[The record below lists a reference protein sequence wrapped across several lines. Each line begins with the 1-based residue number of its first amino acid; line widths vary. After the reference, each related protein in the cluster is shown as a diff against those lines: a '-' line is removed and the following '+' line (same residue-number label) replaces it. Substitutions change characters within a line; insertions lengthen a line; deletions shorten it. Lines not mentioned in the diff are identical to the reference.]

1 LRSLV
6 TAAWG
11 ASVSRDETATD
22 DGDAMLARSRLEFAR
37 SADQTKENRDLEKES
52 AATSPKAPY
61 ILYLGSWR
69 KVPRRLSLRRVHP
82 AAAHRARELHVVDSS
97 ATH

>member
-1 LRSLV
+1 MKDWKLLCLHGLGSCSCRSGLSLRSLV

-52 AATSPKAPY
+52 AATSPQAGK
-61 ILYLGSWR
+61 GGR
-69 KVPRRLSLRRVHP
+69 
-82 AAAHRARELHVVDSS
+82 
-97 ATH
+97 